1 MKPMFRARM
10 KKMVTETVRKQE
22 DGSAAGA
29 VLAVF
34 ILFVLII
41 VFVVVS
47 THFGLTWSTIV
58 SDFKKFTGLIIT
70 LGGR

>member
-1 MKPMFRARM
+1 MKPMFRTRM
-10 KKMVTETVRKQE
+10 KKMVTEFVKKKE
-22 DGSAAGA
+22 DGSATGA

-34 ILFVLII
+34 VLFVLIV

-58 SDFKKFTGLIIT
+58 SDFKKFTGLVIT